1 MSNKTKDERVIDKLG
16 RIMYDSLMKNY
27 EQLDHYTNDKKI
39 TNWLI
44 DLIDFLDSANYT
56 IKYNIENL
64 SNASYDLLV
73 DDIMIRFNDD
83 GTYKGVALCVDED
96 YFMVSKFNKS
106 LRVIEFDSCGKV
118 DEDKVKPYKI
128 PVCKTYNNF
137 NTIKSSYD
145 KDNFYHYYFTIHPD
159 IAYYKVSKYGY
170 YKEPSHL
177 LFGCRLND
185 DDTIHIYLIGQGC
198 DMEIEDEEEKSMIMN
213 SITDVLYSHKIK
225 NVPKIIYIIS
235 NYRSVSDK
243 LCDMFMYNKVNTRKK
258 FSGPVLAN
266 NTKEVINEIE
276 SKEECGNMHLL
287 EVDADD
293 LTKYVLLLNN
303 RKDTMILNISPTHYK
318 KNTIADKF
326 VIVYRQGGSI

>member
-44 DLIDFLDSANYT
+44 DLMDLLDSANYT
-56 IKYNIENL
+56 IKYNIEHL
-64 SNASYDLLV
+64 SDVSYKLLV
-73 DDIMIRFNDD
+73 DDVMIRFNDD
-83 GTYKGVALCVDED
+83 GTYKGVALCINED

-106 LRVIEFDSCGKV
+106 LQVIEFDSCGKV
-118 DEDKVKPYKI
+118 DEDKVNPYKI
-128 PVCKTYNNF
+128 PICKTYNNL

-145 KDNFYHYYFTIHPD
+145 KDNYHYYFTIHQD
-159 IAYYKVSKYGY
+159 TAHYIVSKYGY
-170 YKEPSHL
+170 YKELSHL

-198 DMEIEDEEEKSMIMN
+198 DIEIEEKQIILN
-213 SITDVLYSHKIK
+213 NITDVLYSHKIK
-225 NVPKIIYIIS
+225 NVPKIINIIS
-235 NYRSVSDK
+235 NDRSVSNK
-243 LCDMFMYNKVNTRKK
+243 LYDMFMYKVNTRKK

-276 SKEECGNMHLL
+276 SKEEYGNIHLL
-287 EVDADD
+287 EVDTDD
-293 LTKYVLLLNN
+293 LAKYVLLLNN
-303 RKDTMILNISPTHYK
+303 RKDTMILNITPTHYK

-326 VIVYRQGGSI
+326 VIVYKREVLYNE